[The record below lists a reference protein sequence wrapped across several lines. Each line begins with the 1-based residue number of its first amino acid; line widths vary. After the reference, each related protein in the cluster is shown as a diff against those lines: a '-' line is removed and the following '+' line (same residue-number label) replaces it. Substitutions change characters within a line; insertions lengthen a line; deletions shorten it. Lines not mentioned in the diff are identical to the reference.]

1 MSCFGVVWIRRT
13 RSSIF
18 NFEHWNFTPLWKFG
32 KRADFETSRKWCSKW
47 SSRIYVL
54 FLFRVQRYIVGPCK
68 DGIHATWSST
78 ERSSASRSL
87 QVSWKCRVCND
98 FVGTLSL
105 EPQKNHGD
113 DNPLYKGYRGLSP
126 NHQPLRGVLHPLLN
140 YRSQARW
147 SQFPGFLTYRRW
159 LRNHR

>member
-1 MSCFGVVWIRRT
+1 MLYMVTFTINIYIPQMLAYIYRTWILWARVHNSSCRVDMSCFGVVWILRT
-13 RSSIF
+13 RLSIF

-105 EPQKNHGD
+105 EPQKNHG
-113 DNPLYKGYRGLSP
+113 
-126 NHQPLRGVLHPLLN
+126 
-140 YRSQARW
+140 W
-147 SQFPGFLTYRRW
+147 W
-159 LRNHR
+159 